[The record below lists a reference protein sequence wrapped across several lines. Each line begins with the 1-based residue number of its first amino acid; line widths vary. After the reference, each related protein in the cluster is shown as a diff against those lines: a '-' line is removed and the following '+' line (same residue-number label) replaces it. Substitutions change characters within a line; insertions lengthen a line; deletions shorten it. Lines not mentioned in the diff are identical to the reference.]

1 MNSCTVNSC
10 ETVQQRNFE
19 STIQR
24 LLCDLQNV
32 VLIFTINSIRAK
44 QLVQHYER
52 HVNLIR
58 KFFGRHD
65 TPSAVVN

>member
-1 MNSCTVNSC
+1 MNSC

-24 LLCDLQNV
+24 LLCDLDLQNV
-32 VLIFTINSIRAK
+32 VLIFTINSIRAE

>member
-1 MNSCTVNSC
+1 MH
-10 ETVQQRNFE
+10 EQLYRKQLRNCAAKKF
-19 STIQR
+19 QR

-32 VLIFTINSIRAK
+32 VLIFTINSIRAE